1 MAKILVADDDPTVL
15 QFCVMV
21 LERDK
26 HTAVTSETGPETLAK
41 LKSEKPDLLLLDVML
56 PGMDGHTLQLRMSE
70 DEALFKVPV
79 IVMTAMRPAL
89 SLFDKFAQVSG
100 TLAKPFLADALA
112 EAVTKAL
119 NDERIKELKYHP
131 YL

>member
-15 QFCVMV
+15 QFCVMA

-26 HTAVTSETGPETLAK
+26 HTVATSETGPETLAK

-70 DEALFKVPV
+70 DESLFKVPV
-79 IVMTAMRPAL
+79 IVMTAMKPAL
-89 SLFDKFAQVSG
+89 QLFEKFAQVAG
-100 TLAKPFLADALA
+100 TLAKPFLAEALS

-119 NDERIKELKYHP
+119 NNERIKELKYHP